1 QHTLF
6 GKERQ
11 EPLSYYK
18 GFAYA
23 TTATPTFVF
32 GKVSRPPPPW
42 ASKETATRCLRARL
56 SAAGRGGRHDA
67 GCPESGAASG
77 ARCRHHSD
85 AVSPW
90 PPHRRTRGAAV
101 AAGRFQG
108 GLSRCAPGQ
117 ARPPR
122 HTPPARPAT
131 PAAAGPPADLP
142 RLPVCVLVRA
152 QSPPVAAV
160 NS

>member
-1 QHTLF
+1 MLF

-11 EPLSYYK
+11 EPLLHCK

-23 TTATPTFVF
+23 TPATPTFVF
-32 GKVSRPPPPW
+32 GKVPRLPPPW

-56 SAAGRGGRHDA
+56 SAAGRGRRHDA
-67 GCPESGAASG
+67 GCAEIGAASG

-90 PPHRRTRGAAV
+90 PPHCRTRGAAV

-108 GLSRCAPGQ
+108 GLSGCAPGQ

-122 HTPPARPAT
+122 ETSPARPAT
-131 PAAAGPPADLP
+131 PAAARTPADLP
-142 RLPVCVLVRA
+142 RLPVCLRVRA
-152 QSPPVAAV
+152 QSPPVASV
-160 NS
+160 DS